1 MYIVKSEANLH
12 IVLNMIFLS
21 LWIKPNVFPLRREK
35 EKLTALRS
43 HYSTAIE
50 NVNVSIEEN
59 EEAVTEALKETKT
72 SKDEL
77 SALSKTVGFHI

>member
-1 MYIVKSEANLH
+1 MTKTFSRDSKETAGHICQLH
-12 IVLNMIFLS
+12 VS
-21 LWIKPNVFPLRREK
+21 AVK